1 MHETTELCL
10 NLPAQAPAVACCLL
24 HVWTHCFAGWDASL
38 RAAACQREWA
48 GPGHVEGDVS

>member
-1 MHETTELCL
+1 MHDTTELCL
-10 NLPAQAPAVACCLL
+10 NLAAQAPAVACCLL